1 MIFFVL
7 LYHQTDFLLLMRMNF
22 FYRIVEEEK
31 VILYSNIFHNLNI
44 EIISK
49 YKNDNREKRCPKK
62 YQVSSP
68 TL

>member
-49 YKNDNREKRCPKK
+49 YKNDNREKRRPKK